1 MELFRAYVH
10 CTVNTAGKIENIEH
24 ADVIWTSIHMYKDNN
39 IIVSIHTVILVLFS
53 PKYTQTKST
62 KTAKDVLDLD
72 CMSRIWMN
80 TLTQTRTSLIWY
92 FLRHCYMYMYVSC
105 SF

>member
-10 CTVNTAGKIENIEH
+10 CNVNTAGKIENSEH

-53 PKYTQTKST
+53 PKYT
-62 KTAKDVLDLD
+62 
-72 CMSRIWMN
+72 
-80 TLTQTRTSLIWY
+80 
-92 FLRHCYMYMYVSC
+92 
-105 SF
+105 